1 MKVRRIVIIS
11 LLIAIASILGY
22 VESLIPISLV
32 PGVKLGLANIII
44 LYAIYHFKWYEAL
57 IITLFRIVLVSLVL
71 GSFLNIGFF
80 MSLSGGLLSFLV
92 MILLKQIKKLSLVFI
107 SITGAL
113 IHGIGQVLVATFVMN
128 ASEVVY
134 YLPFIMLLSIPTGV
148 IVGVIVARLNKYDF
162 MKETKDEQDV
172 Q

>member
-57 IITLFRIVLVSLVL
+57 IITLFRIV
-71 GSFLNIGFF
+71 
-80 MSLSGGLLSFLV
+80 
-92 MILLKQIKKLSLVFI
+92 
-107 SITGAL
+107 
-113 IHGIGQVLVATFVMN
+113 
-128 ASEVVY
+128 
-134 YLPFIMLLSIPTGV
+134 
-148 IVGVIVARLNKYDF
+148 
-162 MKETKDEQDV
+162 
-172 Q
+172 